1 MPKKINA
8 DRNSFI
14 QCWLLVACPW
24 RIFAASKWKR
34 FTQWTLFTQWLAKD
48 GEKGKK
54 KGKEKGRKERRENR
68 RLRCGAVT
76 RFLWQ
81 GGRYTNT
88 GWNER
93 SSQRTDSITFSR
105 STSPIIGAKRSSANS
120 RGQDPVKMGR
130 TSISLAILADDS
142 VLPARCRTRASTAV
156 SVARDVKRMPFAV
169 SAISEFP
176 GGKKRSFRKGEKRL
190 SVQNVGKNGAGSWRR
205 S

>member
-1 MPKKINA
+1 M
-8 DRNSFI
+8 
-14 QCWLLVACPW
+14 ACEG
-24 RIFAASKWKR
+24 RGKR
-34 FTQWTLFTQWLAKD
+34 EKE
-48 GEKGKK
+48 GER
-54 KGKEKGRKERRENR
+54 KGKERTEGNKEITL
-68 RLRCGAVT
+68 RLVVT

-81 GGRYTNT
+81 GGRYTDT

-93 SSQRTDSITFSR
+93 SSQRTDAITFSR
-105 STSPIIGAKRSSANS
+105 STSPIIGAKRSSASS

-130 TSISLAILADDS
+130 TSISFAILADDS

-176 GGKKRSFRKGEKRL
+176 GGEKKRSFRKGEKTL
-190 SVQNVGKNGAGSWRR
+190 STQNVGKNGAGSRRR